1 MKARLITLRISG
13 LVLALV
19 IASISSG
26 AQDTTKTSPSAKPP
40 TADGQTQ
47 AAPPAI
53 AAPAPISLPTLAPG
67 PPEVRVPQTAPIP
80 APPARFSAWTKE
92 VIKMAKAGVGDDVL
106 LTYVDSAGTFNLGAD
121 EIVYLRDL
129 GVSSQVMVA
138 MIQHDSDIVSGALPL
153 TMTAPP
159 APDVPMPMLVAA
171 NSDVPYAPAQTAVP
185 STAAPAQA
193 SVPVVASEPAPDQA
207 TVAPDPQIAP
217 PATPANTSLFT
228 QENQTPR
235 VQKLVYP
242 VREPN
247 PVELVPP
254 ITVLQMP
261 PPERP
266 LTTIAIRFFP

>member
-1 MKARLITLRISG
+1 MKARLVTLRISG

-19 IASISSG
+19 MASISCR
-26 AQDTTKTSPSAKPP
+26 AQDTTKTSSPAKPSA
-40 TADGQTQ
+40 ADGQTQ
-47 AAPPAI
+47 AAPPAT
-53 AAPAPISLPTLAPG
+53 AAPAPISLPTLAPA
-67 PPEVRVPQTAPIP
+67 PPEVRVPQSTPIP
-80 APPARFSAWTKE
+80 APPSRFSAWTKE
-92 VIKMAKAGVGDDVL
+92 VIKMAQAGVGEDVL
-106 LTYVDSAGTFNLGAD
+106 LTYIDSAGTFNLGAD

-153 TMTAPP
+153 TMSAPP
-159 APDVPMPMLVAA
+159 APDVPMPMLVAV
-171 NSDVPYAPAQTAVP
+171 NNDVPNAAAQIASP
-185 STAAPAQA
+185 ITAAPAPDTI
-193 SVPVVASEPAPDQA
+193 PVDTTEPAPDRA
-207 TVAPDPQIAP
+207 TVPSNPQIAHL
-217 PATPANTSLFT
+217 ATPANASLFT
-228 QENQTPR
+228 QGNQTPQA
-235 VQKLVYP
+235 QKLVYP

>member
-1 MKARLITLRISG
+1 M
-13 LVLALV
+13 
-19 IASISSG
+19 
-26 AQDTTKTSPSAKPP
+26 AQ
-40 TADGQTQ
+40 
-47 AAPPAI
+47 
-53 AAPAPISLPTLAPG
+53 
-67 PPEVRVPQTAPIP
+67 
-80 APPARFSAWTKE
+80 
-92 VIKMAKAGVGDDVL
+92 AGIDDNVL

-159 APDVPMPMLVAA
+159 APDVPVPMLAA
-171 NSDVPYAPAQTAVP
+171 VNNDVPNAAAQSPVP
-185 STAAPAQA
+185 TTGAAAPA
-193 SVPVVASEPAPDQA
+193 SVPDVATEPAPDQA
-207 TVAPDPQIAP
+207 TVASNPQIAP
-217 PATPANTSLFT
+217 PATPANASLFA
-228 QENQTPR
+228 QGKQTPR
-235 VQKLVYP
+235 TQNLVYP

-254 ITVLQMP
+254 ITVIQMP